1 MNFDGLV
8 GPTHNYAGLS
18 HGNVAS
24 KSNALATSRPRDAAL
39 QGLQKMAFVARL
51 GVPQGFLPPLPR
63 PHLPLLRSLGFRG
76 SIGEILS
83 AAQKDAPKI
92 LNAAWSASSM
102 WTANAATVTAS
113 QDSADGRVHITAAN
127 LSAKAHRFIERND
140 TAAALKALF
149 VGEGFVHHAPLPA
162 AFGDEG
168 AANHTRLS
176 FQDGTA
182 EAGLDVFV
190 WGQSMMGDF
199 ERPKRFP
206 ARQALEASEAVAR
219 RHGVRRAVFLQQAP
233 RAIDAGAF
241 HNDVVSVGQG
251 DLLLA
256 HEHAFADADAVARLK
271 AEFAELGP
279 GAELQVAVVREEELS
294 LEAAVKC
301 YLFNSQVVSTP
312 EGPVLIAPSDCEE
325 DPAAAAIVARW
336 VDSGLL
342 AAAHFLDVK
351 QSMRNG
357 GGPACLR
364 LRVPLTDAERAE
376 VHPGVVFT
384 PEKHEQLKAWVT
396 KHYREELHAADLADP
411 SLVRECEEALD
422 ALTQV
427 LGLGSEFYSFQR
439 ARIV

>member
-24 KSNALATSRPRDAAL
+24 KSNALATSRPRDAVL
-39 QGLQKMAFVARL
+39 QGLEKMAFVASL
-51 GVPQGFLPPLPR
+51 GAPQGFLPPLPR
-63 PHLPLLRSLGFRG
+63 PHFGLLRSLGFTGTTEEVLR
-76 SIGEILS
+76 
-83 AAQKDAPKI
+83 AAQRDAPKM

-113 QDSADGRVHITAAN
+113 QDALDGRMHFTAAN
-127 LSAKAHRFIERND
+127 LSAKAHRFIEGND
-140 TAAALKALF
+140 TSTALRVLF
-149 VGEGFVHHAPLPA
+149 PGERFAHHAPLPA

-176 FQDGTA
+176 YRGDDGA
-182 EAGLDVFV
+182 GGDDGLDVFV

-199 ERPKRFP
+199 ERPVRFP
-206 ARQALEASEAVAR
+206 ARQALEASEAIAR

-233 RAIDAGAF
+233 RAIDSGAF

-251 DLLLA
+251 DLFLA
-256 HEHAFADADAVARLK
+256 HEHAFANASAIDTLK
-271 AEFAELGP
+271 ASFAKLGD
-279 GAELQVAVVREEELS
+279 GAELKLAVVREDELS

-301 YLFNSQVVSTP
+301 YLFNSQLVSTP
-312 EGPVLIAPSDCEE
+312 NGPVLIAPSDCEE
-325 DPAAAAIVARW
+325 DPNAAAIVARW

-342 AAAHFLDVK
+342 RAAHFLDVK

-364 LRVPLTDAERAE
+364 LRVPLSSDEQAD

-384 PEKHEQLKAWVT
+384 SERHAQLKAWAT

-411 SLVRECEEALD
+411 AFVVECEEALD
-422 ALTQV
+422 ALTEL
-427 LGLGSEFYSFQR
+427 LGLGPAFYVFQR
-439 ARIV
+439 

>member
-24 KSNALATSRPRDAAL
+24 KSNALATSRPRDAVL
-39 QGLQKMAFVARL
+39 QGLEKMAFVAKL

-63 PHLPLLRSLGFRG
+63 PHLPLLHSLGFSG
-76 SIGEILS
+76 SVQDVLR
-83 AAQKDAPKI
+83 AAQRDTPKV

-113 QDSADGRVHITAAN
+113 DDSADGRVHFTAAN
-127 LSAKAHRFIERND
+127 LSAKAHRFIERHD
-140 TAAALKALF
+140 TAAALRALF
-149 VGEGFVHHAPLPA
+149 VGERFVHHAPLPA

-176 FQDGTA
+176 FGTGSKSA
-182 EAGLDVFV
+182 ALDVFV
-190 WGQSMMGDF
+190 WGKSMMGDF
-199 ERPKRFP
+199 ERPVRFP
-206 ARQALEASEAVAR
+206 ARQALEASEAIAR
-219 RHGVRRAVFLQQAP
+219 RHGISRAVFLQQAP

-256 HEHAFADADAVARLK
+256 HEHAFADADAAETLK
-271 AEFAELGP
+271 AAFAELGA
-279 GAELQVAVVREEELS
+279 GAKLKVAVVREEELS

-301 YLFNSQVVSTP
+301 YLFNSQIVSTAD
-312 EGPVLIAPSDCEE
+312 GPVLIAPSDCQE
-325 DPAAAAIVARW
+325 DTRAAAIIARW

-364 LRVPLTDAERAE
+364 LRVPLTDAERAD
-376 VHPGVVFT
+376 VHPGVVFS
-384 PEKHEQLKAWVT
+384 PEKHEQLKAWAT

-411 SLVRECEEALD
+411 EFAHECEETLD

-427 LGLGSEFYSFQR
+427 LGLGSDFYSFQR
-439 ARIV
+439 

>member
-24 KSNALATSRPRDAAL
+24 KSNALATSRPRAAVL
-39 QGLQKMAFVARL
+39 QGLEKMAFVASL

-63 PHLPLLRSLGFRG
+63 PHLGLLRSLGFSG
-76 SIGEILS
+76 TAKEVLS
-83 AAQKDAPKI
+83 AAQRDAPKM

-102 WTANAATVTAS
+102 WTANAATITAS
-113 QDSADGRVHITAAN
+113 RDTADGRMHFTAAN
-127 LSAKAHRFIERND
+127 LSAKVHRFIERSD
-140 TAAALKALF
+140 TAAALQVLF
-149 VGEGFVHHAPLPA
+149 PGERFVHHTPLPA

-176 FQDGTA
+176 FNDGSH
-182 EAGLDVFV
+182 EQGLDVFV
-190 WGQSMMGDF
+190 WGKSMMGDF
-199 ERPKRFP
+199 QRPVRFP
-206 ARQALEASEAVAR
+206 ARQALEASQAIAR
-219 RHGVRRAVFLQQAP
+219 RHGAQRFLFLQQAP

-256 HEHAFADADAVARLK
+256 HQHAFADPNAIETLK
-271 AEFAELGP
+271 TSFAKLGP
-279 GAELQVAVVREEELS
+279 GAALKVAVVSEDELS
-294 LEAAVKC
+294 LDAAVKC
-301 YLFNSQVVSTP
+301 YLFNSQIVSTP
-312 EGPVLIAPSDCEE
+312 AGPVLIAPSDCKE
-325 DPAAAAIVARW
+325 DPNAAAIIARW

-364 LRVPLTDAERAE
+364 LRVPLTSAERAD
-376 VHPGVVFT
+376 VHPGVVFS
-384 PEKHEQLKAWVT
+384 PQKHEQLKSWAQ

-411 SLVRECEEALD
+411 GFARECEETLD

-427 LGLGSEFYSFQR
+427 LGLGSDFYTFQR
-439 ARIV
+439 A